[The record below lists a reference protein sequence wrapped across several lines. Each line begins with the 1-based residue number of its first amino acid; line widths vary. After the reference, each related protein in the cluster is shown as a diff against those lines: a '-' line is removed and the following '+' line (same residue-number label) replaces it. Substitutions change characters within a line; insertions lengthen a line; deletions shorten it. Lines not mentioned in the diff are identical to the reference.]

1 MHEFFK
7 VIGDET
13 RLRCLAIIETY
24 KNVCVCELVHALELP
39 QSKISRHL
47 SLMKLGRL
55 VSQRRE
61 NQWVLYSI
69 SSDLSDFEQ
78 KLITTIVTKITQSG
92 VFKKDKEHFLKMEN
106 RPQLSREMQ
115 V

>member
-47 SLMKLGRL
+47 SLMKLGGL
-55 VSQRRE
+55 VSQKRE

-69 SSDLSDFEQ
+69 SADLSDFEQ
-78 KLITTIVTKITQSG
+78 KLIASIVTEISQSG
-92 VFKKDKEHFLKMEN
+92 IFKKDKEHFLKMEN

>member
-24 KNVCVCELVHALELP
+24 KNVCVCELVHALDLP

-47 SLMKLGRL
+47 SLMKSAGL
-55 VSQRRE
+55 VSQKRE

-78 KLITTIVTKITQSG
+78 KLITTIVNEISKSG
-92 VFKKDKEHFLKMEN
+92 IFKKDKEHFLKMEN